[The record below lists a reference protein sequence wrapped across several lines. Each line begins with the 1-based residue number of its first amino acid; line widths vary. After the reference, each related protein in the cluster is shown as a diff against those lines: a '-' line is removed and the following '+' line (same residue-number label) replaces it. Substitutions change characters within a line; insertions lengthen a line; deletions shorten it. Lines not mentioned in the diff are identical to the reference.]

1 MTNVIAVLNEEE
13 VRCAVTQLAKSISD
27 DVCELRSL
35 FLVGIHTGGVH
46 LARRIQKEIAQMRGV
61 TAPCGTLDITL
72 YRDDLFE
79 GLCKP
84 IVGATVLPESVQGRE
99 VVLIDDVLYTGRTV
113 RSALIELMDY
123 GRPKRIRLAV
133 LVDRGHRELPIFA
146 DYVGR
151 MMDTARDQTVEVN
164 LRENS
169 ARDEVVLRMRD
180 V

>member
-1 MTNVIAVLNEEE
+1 MTNAIAVLNEEE
-13 VRCAVTQLAKSISD
+13 VQRAVSQLARSISD
-27 DVCELRSL
+27 NVDELNAL
-35 FLVGIHTGGVH
+35 FLVGIHTGGVY
-46 LARRIQKEIAQMRGV
+46 LARRIQKEISQLRGV
-61 TAPCGTLDITL
+61 MPPCGSLDITL

-79 GLCKP
+79 GLSKP
-84 IVGATVLPESVQGRE
+84 IVGATELPESVEGRE

-151 MMDTARDQTVEVN
+151 MMDTRREQTVEVN